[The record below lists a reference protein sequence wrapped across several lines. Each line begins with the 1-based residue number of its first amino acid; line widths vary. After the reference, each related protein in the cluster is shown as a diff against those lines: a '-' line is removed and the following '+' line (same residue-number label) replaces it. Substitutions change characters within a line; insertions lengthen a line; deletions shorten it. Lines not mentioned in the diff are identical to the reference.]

1 MSNPEKIN
9 DEMMEQVSGGT
20 LTKEEALEKALAHA
34 HLKKDQVDYVKKVEL
49 DYVIFGHPVHPGDGV

>member
-34 HLKKDQVDYVKKVEL
+34 R
-49 DYVIFGHPVHPGDGV
+49 HPDSTRAAPA